1 MLAGVA
7 GEVSVNVY
15 GASPV
20 GACLVSRGGTVFWR
34 AALGLKL
41 SGGVLVEGGIQCV
54 AAATRAFIYSGF
66 RVREEK

>member
-1 MLAGVA
+1 MIEGGEELAGVA
-7 GEVSVNVY
+7 GGVSVSVY

-41 SGGVLVEGGIQCV
+41 SGG
-54 AAATRAFIYSGF
+54 R
-66 RVREEK
+66 